1 MGHGE
6 NVTFDYYYGLE
17 AEQYSFYR
25 VPRLLIKDKRFKGLS
40 SDAKLLYGLMLD
52 RMALSMKNGWFD
64 KYNRAY
70 IYYTVENIM
79 EDLGCSRG
87 TCIKILAELDSKKGI
102 GLIEKKRQGLGKP
115 DIIYVKNFVIV
126 ASPQEPIKEEKE
138 EEPREN
144 PDKSTEVQFLDFQK
158 SSGAEASTSR
168 SSNFELQENS
178 MIEVQKYR
186 NQTSRSTKNELQEVQ
201 ELDGN
206 YIDINYTENSYMDS
220 NLIYP
225 STSRTGEKKE
235 DVIEEKIEEIDGTE
249 YVSDYINLIKQN
261 IDYEYLVKQGIWKDK
276 ELYAELFDIICEV
289 VCVKRK
295 TVRIGGEHYPYE
307 LVKSKFLKLNSNH
320 LQYVVTCMQNTIT
333 KIGNIKS
340 YMITALFNAS
350 STMQHYYQQAVQYD
364 MYGKNGENRVLCS
377 AM

>member
-1 MGHGE
+1 M
-6 NVTFDYYYGLE
+6 
-17 AEQYSFYR
+17 
-25 VPRLLIKDKRFKGLS
+25 I
-40 SDAKLLYGLMLD
+40 
-52 RMALSMKNGWFD
+52 
-64 KYNRAY
+64 
-70 IYYTVENIM
+70 VE
-79 EDLGCSRG
+79 
-87 TCIKILAELDSKKGI
+87 
-102 GLIEKKRQGLGKP
+102 
-115 DIIYVKNFVIV
+115 
-126 ASPQEPIKEEKE
+126 SPQEPKKE
-138 EEPREN
+138 EEPSEN
-144 PDKSTEVQFLDFQK
+144 PDKSTEVQILDFQK
-158 SSGAEASTSR
+158 SSGQEASISR

-178 MIEVQKYR
+178 IIDVQKYKKE
-186 NQTSRSTKNELQEVQ
+186 TPRSTKNELQEVQ

-206 YIDINYTENSYMDS
+206 YIDINYTENSYTDS

-235 DVIEEKIEEIDGTE
+235 DVIEEKMEEIDGTK

-261 IDYEYLVKQGIWKDK
+261 IDYEYLVEQGIWKDK

-295 TVRIGGEHYPYE
+295 TVRIGRQDYPYE

-364 MYGKNGENRVLCS
+364 MYGGRWKEQGAS
-377 AM
+377 AITT

>member
-138 EEPREN
+138 EEPSEN

-168 SSNFELQENS
+168 SSNFELQENT
-178 MIEVQKYR
+178 IIDVQKYKKE
-186 NQTSRSTKNELQEVQ
+186 TPRSTKNELQEVQ

-206 YIDINYTENSYMDS
+206 YIDINYTEHSYTDS

-261 IDYEYLVKQGIWKDK
+261 IDYEYLVEQGIWKDK
-276 ELYAELFDIICEV
+276 ELYAELFDVICEV

-295 TVRIGGEHYPYE
+295 TVRIGRQDYPYE

-340 YMITALFNAS
+340 YMITALYNAS

-364 MYGKNGENRVLCS
+364 MYGKKWREQS

>member
-102 GLIEKKRQGLGKP
+102 GLIEKKRQGLGRP
-115 DIIYVKNFVIV
+115 DIIYVKNFVTV

-138 EEPREN
+138 EEPSEN
-144 PDKSTEVQFLDFQK
+144 PDKSTEVQILDFQK
-158 SSGAEASTSR
+158 SSGIEASTSR

-178 MIEVQKYR
+178 IIDVQKYKKE
-186 NQTSRSTKNELQEVQ
+186 TPRSTKNELQEVQ

-206 YIDINYTENSYMDS
+206 YIDINYTENSYTDS

-225 STSRTGEKKE
+225 STSRTEEKKE
-235 DVIEEKIEEIDGTE
+235 DVIEEKKDAIDGTE

-261 IDYEYLVKQGIWKDK
+261 IDYEYLVEQGIWKDK
-276 ELYAELFDIICEV
+276 ELYAELFDVICEV

-295 TVRIGGEHYPYE
+295 TVRIGRQDYPYE

-340 YMITALFNAS
+340 YMITALFNAT
-350 STMQHYYQQAVQYD
+350 STMQHYYQQVVQYD

-377 AM
+377 VI

>member
-1 MGHGE
+1 MSDSLQF
-6 NVTFDYYYGLE
+6 NYYYGIE
-17 AEQYSFYR
+17 AEQFSFYR

-102 GLIEKKRQGLGKP
+102 GLIEKKRQGLGRP
-115 DIIYVKNFVIV
+115 DIIYVKNFVTI

-138 EEPREN
+138 EEPSEN
-144 PDKSTEVQFLDFQK
+144 PDKSTEVQILDFQK
-158 SSGAEASTSR
+158 SSGPEASISR
-168 SSNFELQENS
+168 SSNFELQENT
-178 MIEVQKYR
+178 IIDVQKYKKE
-186 NQTSRSTKNELQEVQ
+186 TPRSTKNELQEVQ

-206 YIDINYTENSYMDS
+206 YIDINYTENSYTDS
-220 NLIYP
+220 NLIYL

-235 DVIEEKIEEIDGTE
+235 DVIEEKMEEIDGTK

-261 IDYEYLVKQGIWKDK
+261 IDYEYLVEQGIWKDK

-295 TVRIGGEHYPYE
+295 TVRIGRQDYPYE

-340 YMITALFNAS
+340 YMITALYNAS

-364 MYGKNGENRVLCS
+364 MYGGRWKEQGAS
-377 AM
+377 AITT